1 MKKTITMVLSLLMV
15 LSLAACGG
23 QTDKP
28 AESTQ
33 QTKQTE
39 NNQFNEQ
46 IETTTLEASETEL
59 QETEELTAAETEPA
73 FDTSWASNEFEAML
87 PELPFTGWTTTKE
100 DDRTYKM
107 ELGGL
112 NTSPATNPPDSGE
125 PDGADKDK
133 LIEYLNSLSDYGFV
147 VEETSEGYKW
157 LVTDSS
163 GNTMEFMCAEGF
175 CWITIQKTN

>member
-1 MKKTITMVLSLLMV
+1 MKKAIALVLTLLMV
-15 LSLAACGG
+15 LSLAACSG

-33 QTKQTE
+33 QT
-39 NNQFNEQ
+39 EQ
-46 IETTTLEASETEL
+46 IETTTPESSETEP
-59 QETEELTAAETEPA
+59 QETEEPTVAETEPA

-87 PELPFTGWTTTKE
+87 PELPFTGWTTTQE
-100 DDRTYKM
+100 DDRTYNM

-112 NTSPATNPPDSGE
+112 NTSPATNSSDSGE
-125 PDGADKDK
+125 VDGADKDK

-147 VEETSEGYKW
+147 VEEVSEGYKW
-157 LVTDSS
+157 LVTDAS

-175 CWITIQKTN
+175 CWITIQKAN